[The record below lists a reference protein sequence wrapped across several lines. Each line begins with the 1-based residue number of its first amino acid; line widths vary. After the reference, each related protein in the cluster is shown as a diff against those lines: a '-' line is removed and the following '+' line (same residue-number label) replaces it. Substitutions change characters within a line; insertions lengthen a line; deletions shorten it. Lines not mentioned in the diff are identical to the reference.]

1 MSTDGGAVASSG
13 LLPEAVR
20 RRAGITLVV
29 LETLPTLAIAALV
42 PVLPELFK
50 RFGAVPHGELLVP
63 MILTIPALCVALFA
77 SLLGMVTDRFGRR
90 VVLLPS
96 LGAFALFGL
105 GPMLIDG
112 LPGILATRFVVG
124 IAEAGIL
131 TVGNALLGD
140 YFGVEERRRWL
151 ARQTIVGPIA
161 TFVYVAFGGWLGS
174 LSWRGPFLAYL
185 MGLVVLAAGIWTLPE
200 PPLRAAVG
208 RRSSAA
214 TEPFP
219 WPAAV
224 AVCATTLLVSTI
236 FFVQNVQQG
245 RIFGDLGA
253 DNPTLISWLVN
264 AAGVGSLIGGIV
276 YRYLRMPVRS
286 YLALIFLV
294 YGIGDIGL
302 ALVSNY
308 IQGIPFDAL
317 GAFGSGLSIPV
328 MIDWALSKYP
338 EAHRG
343 RGMGLWAAA
352 FFIGEFC
359 SPPLVALVGHG
370 HWTFLQSVGVIGLF
384 CLAAAA
390 MTAWPAR
397 RTAAAVTR

>member
-1 MSTDGGAVASSG
+1 MSASGEQAAASA
-13 LLPEAVR
+13 LLPEDVR
-20 RRAGITLVV
+20 RRAGITLVA

-63 MILTIPALCVALFA
+63 MVLTIPALCVALFA
-77 SLLGMVTDRFGRR
+77 SLLGMATDRFGRR
-90 VVLLPS
+90 RVLLPS

-112 LPGILATRFVVG
+112 LQGILATRFVVG

-131 TVGNALLGD
+131 TVGNALMGD

-161 TFVYVAFGGWLGS
+161 TFAYVAFGGWLGS
-174 LSWRGPFLAYL
+174 WSWRGPFLAYL
-185 MGLVVLAAGIWTLPE
+185 MGLVILAAAIWTLPE
-200 PPLRAAVG
+200 PPRRPRAVTEQRGAGDFPWRSAAAVG
-208 RRSSAA
+208 S
-214 TEPFP
+214 
-219 WPAAV
+219 V
-224 AVCATTLLVSTI
+224 TLLVSTI

-253 DNPTLISWLVN
+253 DNPTLIAWLVN
-264 AAGVGSLIGGIV
+264 AAGIGSVIGGFV
-276 YRYLRMPVRS
+276 YRYLRLPVRQ
-286 YLALIFLV
+286 YLALILAV
-294 YGIGDIGL
+294 YGIGDCGL

-308 IQGIPFDAL
+308 LQAIPFDAL

-328 MIDWALSKYP
+328 LIDWALSRFP

-359 SPPLVALVGHG
+359 SPPAVALVGHG
-370 HWTFLQSVGVIGLF
+370 RWSFLQSVGVIGLF
-384 CLAAAA
+384 CLLCAAIAA
-390 MTAWPAR
+390 LPAR
-397 RTAAAVTR
+397 RPVAALSR